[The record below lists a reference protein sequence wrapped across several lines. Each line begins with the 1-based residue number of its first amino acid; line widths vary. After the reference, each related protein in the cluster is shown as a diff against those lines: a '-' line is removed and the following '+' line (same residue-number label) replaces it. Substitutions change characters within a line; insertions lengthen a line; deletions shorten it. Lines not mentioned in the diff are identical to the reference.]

1 MNMIERNATNTW
13 KYTESLPNI
22 RRAGKLIPVGDRAK
36 TCLQEISPKPQTPP
50 VVRKFLNTTRPGARA
65 IRVFHGKANDPDI
78 ASTLVHGVSSQSSIS
93 GGLVINPPPKTIYQ
107 QRLHQ
112 LSEAGYSTNQK
123 APLGRSHDQ
132 SPGLP
137 NCLDIGNATFGVKS
151 PKSAAAGVI
160 INPPKCAEQVATEAQ
175 EGHQSYIRS
184 HNAYFVGEQVDR
196 KYKWSHYGKDGR
208 FGVPTPHHN
217 DGRSVSK
224 SLHWLCDTQ
233 KHNSAKFVS
242 RRCDDFRERTQPQIG
257 KVHDPI
263 ADTLK
268 VPVGHTFG
276 ILMRPDDF
284 GAGDLLHSTPPA
296 EYQKGTDRRRTLV
309 SAVRQHL
316 KKVNFHH
323 FNSLLQA
330 FRHYD
335 KKGQGVIDKEDLQ
348 DVCRQFNLD
357 LSGPMLDDLMEY
369 CDVDKDGL
377 INFLE
382 FANFLNWK
390 DKMPI
395 SKVEQ
400 RILTSECKT
409 STAPDNMQRE
419 TLPVRPAA
427 SEALARPEDLEPAE
441 VGSMLKTPKTFNR
454 PRTIQDR
461 FITSSSLIR
470 AVVGG
475 LPTTDYRM
483 YGTPTVRTDL
493 AAPRIKRVSDST
505 NYGDQTTAFDLLY
518 PTLHSLRGV
527 HKEHFF
533 CPRTKEE
540 IADIFRNV
548 GVSISAET
556 FEEVWKLASMR
567 HPTGDVCV
575 EIFRDVLKEIQAN

>member
-1 MNMIERNATNTW
+1 MNLIERNATNTW
-13 KYTESLPNI
+13 KHTESFPNI

-50 VVRKFLNTTRPGARA
+50 VVRKFLNTTRPGAGA

-78 ASTLVHGVSSQSSIS
+78 ASTLVHGVSSQASIS

-112 LSEAGYSTNQK
+112 LREAGYSTNQK

-137 NCLDIGNATFGVKS
+137 NCLDTGKATFGVKS
-151 PKSAAAGVI
+151 PKSAAAGAI
-160 INPPKCAEQVATEAQ
+160 INPPKSAEQVETEAQ

-196 KYKWSHYGKDGR
+196 KYKWSRYGKDGR

-242 RRCDDFRERTQPQIG
+242 QRCDDFRERTQPQIG
-257 KVHDPI
+257 KVHDPLLLLFE
-263 ADTLK
+263 DEEFGL
-268 VPVGHTFG
+268 TFST
-276 ILMRPDDF
+276 

-296 EYQKGTDRRRTLV
+296 EYQKGTDRQRTLV

-335 KKGQGVIDKEDLQ
+335 KKGRGVIDKEDLH

-419 TLPVRPAA
+419 ALPVRPAA
-427 SEALARPEDLEPAE
+427 SEVLVRPEDLEPAE
-441 VGSMLKTPKTFNR
+441 VGSMLKTPKTLNR

-493 AAPRIKRVSDST
+493 AAPRLKRVSDST

-548 GVSISAET
+548 GASISAET
-556 FEEVWKLASMR
+556 FEEAWKLASMR

>member
-1 MNMIERNATNTW
+1 MNLIERNATNTW
-13 KYTESLPNI
+13 KYTESFPDI
-22 RRAGKLIPVGDRAK
+22 RRAGKRIPVGDRAK

-50 VVRKFLNTTRPGARA
+50 VVRKFLNTTRPGAGA
-65 IRVFHGKANDPDI
+65 IRVFHGKADDPDI
-78 ASTLVHGVSSQSSIS
+78 ASTLVHGVSSQASIS

-137 NCLDIGNATFGVKS
+137 NCLDTGKATFGVKS
-151 PKSAAAGVI
+151 PKTAAAGAI
-160 INPPKCAEQVATEAQ
+160 INPPKSAEQVATEAQ

-196 KYKWSHYGKDGR
+196 KYKWSRYEKDGR

-242 RRCDDFRERTQPQIG
+242 QRCDDFRERTQPQIG

-268 VPVGHTFG
+268 VPAGHTFG

-296 EYQKGTDRRRTLV
+296 EYQKGTDRQRTLV

-316 KKVNFHH
+316 K
-323 FNSLLQA
+323 
-330 FRHYD
+330 

-377 INFLE
+377 LNFLE

-419 TLPVRPAA
+419 ALPVRPAA
-427 SEALARPEDLEPAE
+427 SEALARPEDLEPVE
-441 VGSMLKTPKTFNR
+441 VGSMLKTPKTLNR

-548 GVSISAET
+548 GASIAAET
-556 FEEVWKLASMR
+556 FEEAWKLASMR